1 MFKSLYCSSFAL
13 KPLLKLLLNRS
24 HSLTLLTVSLNSR
37 AFTASSLYIPLP
49 LFPPLSLSLC
59 SVTKH
64 KQILCRLL
72 APNEA
77 SAVWN
82 SPQRTLCWV
91 SSTHRSQPVGQARVV
106 GSVVI
111 PVPTRTKAIQDLVLL
126 GTQKNNR
133 EPRTVFF
140 FWSILKRTLQ

>member
-13 KPLLKLLLNRS
+13 KPLLKLLLNSSR
-24 HSLTLLTVSLNSR
+24 SLTLLSASLNSR

-49 LFPPLSLSLC
+49 LFPSLSLSLC

-72 APNEA
+72 APFDA

-82 SPQRTLCWV
+82 SPQRVLWWVRRPTAASLWAKLV
-91 SSTHRSQPVGQARVV
+91 SSAQSLFLCRRVRKQY
-106 GSVVI
+106 
-111 PVPTRTKAIQDLVLL
+111 RTSSCLAPKTENQE
-126 GTQKNNR
+126 QF
-133 EPRTVFF
+133 PS
-140 FWSILKRTLQ
+140 WSILKRTLL